1 MGKKL
6 DELFDRKPLYE
17 YRSFHMDTAR
27 HFIELEELKKNI
39 RCAAAFHFNY
49 FHFHFSDDQGYRI
62 ESKVLPGLTEISSRR
77 NGDHFGGVDS
87 DIPEQHFYTQ
97 EEIKELVDFAGEL
110 GIEIVPEI
118 DMPGHVTAIL
128 AAYPE
133 LSCSGKNVQVATSEG
148 IFSVI
153 LCAGEEKVYVFMEKL
168 LEELCGLFPGKY
180 FHIGGD
186 ETPKTAWRACPKCQ
200 AKMRAE
206 GLTMEQQLQG
216 YLQNRIA
223 AFLKKKG
230 RTVIAWNEAA
240 LGDNLDPDIVLQLWN
255 DDPDDPAM
263 KAFNMKDEN
272 GNYTSPNQGI
282 GAKHIAKGGRVI
294 STNMLHSYCD
304 YPHAF
309 VKAESIYKADMLPQK
324 CQDSPEVRAHVLGGE
339 CLCWSEHIRDRER
352 YEYQIW
358 PRYAV
363 KGINLYC
370 GKPDMEFEEFLEEY
384 GDEIYALIGSFGIK
398 PASREEFVPDPGTG
412 AKQMME
418 FMNRLGGADVGKKYE
433 DAQKE
438 V

>member
-6 DELFDRKPLYE
+6 NELFGQKPLYE
-17 YRSFHMDTAR
+17 YRSFHMDSAR
-27 HFIELEELKKNI
+27 HFIEMEELKKNI

-62 ESKVLPGLTEISSRR
+62 ESKVLPRLTEISTKR
-77 NGDHFGGVDS
+77 NGDNFGGFGS
-87 DIPEQHFYTQ
+87 ETIEQHFYTQ
-97 EEIKELVDFAGEL
+97 EEIKELVNFAGEL

-133 LSCSGKNVQVATSEG
+133 LSCSGKNVQVATGEG
-148 IFSVI
+148 IFSDI
-153 LCAGEEKVYVFMEKL
+153 LCAGNEQVYEFMEKL
-168 LEELCGLFPGKY
+168 LGELCELFPGKY

-186 ETPKTAWRACPKCQ
+186 ETPKTAWKSCPKCQ
-200 AKMRAE
+200 KKMKAE
-206 GLTMEQQLQG
+206 GLANEQQLQG
-216 YLQNRIA
+216 YLQNKVA
-223 AFLKKKG
+223 AYLKAKG
-230 RTVIAWNEAA
+230 KTVIAWNEAA

-263 KAFNMKDEN
+263 KAFNMKDEK

-294 STNMLHSYCD
+294 SANMLHSYCD
-304 YPHAF
+304 YPHAS

-324 CQDSPEVRAHVLGGE
+324 CQDDSEVRAHVLGGE
-339 CLCWSEHIRDRER
+339 CLCWSEHIRDGAR
-352 YEYQIW
+352 YEYQMW
-358 PRYAV
+358 PRYAI

-370 GKPDMEFEEFLEEY
+370 GTPDMEFVEFLKEY
-384 GDEIYALIGSFGIK
+384 GDEIYSLIESFGIQ
-398 PASREEFVPDPGTG
+398 PASREEFVPDPAT
-412 AKQMME
+412 ATKQMME
-418 FMNRLGGADVGKKYE
+418 FIARLGGANVGEKYK